1 MQKTIATMTICLLGF
16 SWGQAQLIFPDNNYL
31 SGWVKS
37 GQMHRFLKNDLYGY
51 IDGGA
56 ELFHEFGFEE
66 LLVQNY
72 QQGEQEISLEAYRME
87 NALAA
92 LGIYL
97 MKCGQ
102 ETPIDGIAAR
112 NSGNKYQI
120 NIVKG
125 RYFVEV
131 NSFAGDEAILPAA
144 VELAQKLLASI
155 KTGAPISFPEWLP
168 LANLIPGSERLI
180 RGPYSLQTIY
190 TFGEGDIFQLQGQL
204 FGVVANY
211 RDETRRTFSQLIIKY
226 PAPAHAETAYQHVLR
241 NLDPYLNVL
250 EKSTHSL
257 LFKDFQNKFGII
269 SLEDERIIARFK
281 LSEKPILPPK

>member
-211 RDETRRTFSQLIIKY
+211 RDETRRTFSQLIIK
-226 PAPAHAETAYQHVLR
+226 
-241 NLDPYLNVL
+241 
-250 EKSTHSL
+250 
-257 LFKDFQNKFGII
+257 
-269 SLEDERIIARFK
+269 
-281 LSEKPILPPK
+281 